1 MNTHYATLLKVTRQS
16 QSCVPWDYQV
26 VGNLDGGGGNV
37 WVSRCH
43 WVSYISVDGFYVAG
57 FLVPANPFKWKSLW
71 GEDKRLRGW
80 HWCSLHW
87 RWWFFILSMSEMKK
101 KSLGYDPKQCNG
113 EWYTVICRER
123 NNNIM
128 RYIIQSNT
136 IWGRSHQSLMGEIHS
151 IWWEKHLRSW
161 RTNTGSMQ
169 KVQLSFI
176 ALEHNV
182 ALTRLPYS
190 IRDTID
196 MWKLNRSF

>member
-1 MNTHYATLLKVTRQS
+1 MNSHFATLLNVTRQS
-16 QSCVPWDYQV
+16 QSCVPWDYSV

-57 FLVPANPFKWKSLW
+57 FLVPANPFKRKSLW

-80 HWCSLHW
+80 HWCSLQW
-87 RWWFFILSMSEMKK
+87 RWWFLILSLSEMKK
-101 KSLGYDPKQCNG
+101 SLECDAKDG
-113 EWYTVICRER
+113 EWYTIICRER

-136 IWGRSHQSLMGEIHS
+136 IWGRSHQSLMGEIHT
-151 IWWEKHLRSW
+151 IWWEKHLTSRMMEKLIPVPCK
-161 RTNTGSMQ
+161 RYNY
-169 KVQLSFI
+169 LSF

-182 ALTRLPYS
+182 ALTKLLYP
-190 IRDTID
+190 IRIN
-196 MWKLNRSF
+196 MWKPNRTF